1 MDWEFFGLKACH
13 FSGLKSSPIA
23 RSLICA
29 FVGFSLVS
37 GCASVEDDLANDP
50 FEEVNR
56 TIFDFNNEIDN
67 SVFEPVAQTY
77 VDNVPNTLRLAVRNA
92 LKFLKTPMIFAN
104 NVLQGNLDGA
114 GNTVSRFLVNGITG
128 FGGTVDVAADSGV
141 PYVKEDFGQTLAV
154 WGVPDGPYLVL
165 PGLGPSTMR
174 DTLAM
179 IPDAFLTPLWLIDHD
194 RTSYSLTAIDLID
207 TRARYLGLESVV
219 IGDEY
224 LFYRDAY
231 LQSRQFEIKDG
242 EIEDDFD
249 DFDDFN

>member
-1 MDWEFFGLKACH
+1 MIKPFFIKFIL
-13 FSGLKSSPIA
+13 LVLLSPFTFA
-23 RSLICA
+23 E
-29 FVGFSLVS
+29 V
-37 GCASVEDDLANDP
+37 DP
-50 FEEVNR
+50 FQN
-56 TIFDFNNEIDN
+56 INEKTHNLNQTLDMQVA
-67 SVFEPVAQTY
+67 SPVARFYKRITP
-77 VDNVPNTLRLAVRNA
+77 D
-92 LKFLKTPMIFAN
+92 FLEKGITNFTHNIEDLSIGIN
-104 NVLQGNLDGA
+104 NILQGKFNEGLSDF
-114 GNTVSRFLVNGITG
+114 SRFTLNTSIGLLG
-128 FGGTVDVAADSGV
+128 FIDIASDLGLTKHD
-141 PYVKEDFGQTLAV
+141 EDFGQTLAV

-165 PGLGPSTMR
+165 PGLGPSTTR

-231 LQSRQFEIKDG
+231 LQSRNFEIKDG
-242 EIEDDFD
+242 DVEDDFD

>member
-1 MDWEFFGLKACH
+1 MKVNKSVYLLSILFLSSYAFTETDPLKDLNQKTHNLNQTLDLQVASPVAR
-13 FSGLKSSPIA
+13 FYKRITPDFIEIGVTNFTQNVEDLSIGFNNILQGKIKS
-23 RSLICA
+23 
-29 FVGFSLVS
+29 GFS
-37 GCASVEDDLANDP
+37 DLGRFTLNS
-50 FEEVNR
+50 
-56 TIFDFNNEIDN
+56 TIGIGG
-67 SVFEPVAQTY
+67 
-77 VDNVPNTLRLAVRNA
+77 
-92 LKFLKTPMIFAN
+92 FLDIATDMGLEKH
-104 NVLQGNLDGA
+104 D
-114 GNTVSRFLVNGITG
+114 
-128 FGGTVDVAADSGV
+128 
-141 PYVKEDFGQTLAV
+141 EDFGQTLAV

>member
-1 MDWEFFGLKACH
+1 MIKP
-13 FSGLKSSPIA
+13 FSIKLILLLLLSP
-23 RSLICA
+23 
-29 FVGFSLVS
+29 FT
-37 GCASVEDDLANDP
+37 LAEVDP
-50 FEEVNR
+50 FQN
-56 TIFDFNNEIDN
+56 INEKTHNLNQTLDLQVA
-67 SVFEPVAQTY
+67 SPVARFYKRITP
-77 VDNVPNTLRLAVRNA
+77 D
-92 LKFLKTPMIFAN
+92 FLEKGITNFSHNIEDLSIGIN
-104 NVLQGNLDGA
+104 NILQGKFNEGLSDF
-114 GNTVSRFLVNGITG
+114 SRFTLNTSIGLLG
-128 FGGTVDVAADSGV
+128 FIDIASDLGLTKHD
-141 PYVKEDFGQTLAV
+141 EDFGQTLAV

-165 PGLGPSTMR
+165 PGLGPSTTR

-231 LQSRQFEIKDG
+231 LQSRNFEIKDG
-242 EIEDDFD
+242 EVEDDFD

>member
-1 MDWEFFGLKACH
+1 MKVNKSVYLLSILFLSSYAFTETDPLKDLNQKTHNLNQTLDLQVASPVAR
-13 FSGLKSSPIA
+13 FYKRITPDFIEIGVTNFTQNVEDLSIGVNNILQGKIKS
-23 RSLICA
+23 
-29 FVGFSLVS
+29 GFS
-37 GCASVEDDLANDP
+37 DLGRFTLNS
-50 FEEVNR
+50 
-56 TIFDFNNEIDN
+56 TIGI
-67 SVFEPVAQTY
+67 AG
-77 VDNVPNTLRLAVRNA
+77 
-92 LKFLKTPMIFAN
+92 FLDIATDMGLEKH
-104 NVLQGNLDGA
+104 D
-114 GNTVSRFLVNGITG
+114 
-128 FGGTVDVAADSGV
+128 
-141 PYVKEDFGQTLAV
+141 EDFGQTLAV

-249 DFDDFN
+249 DLDDLFF

>member
-1 MDWEFFGLKACH
+1 MKVNKAVYLLSILFLSSYAFTETDPFKDLNQKTH
-13 FSGLKSSPIA
+13 NLNQTLDLQVASPVARFYKRITPDFIEIGVTNFTQNVEDLSIGFNNILQGKIKS
-23 RSLICA
+23 
-29 FVGFSLVS
+29 GFS
-37 GCASVEDDLANDP
+37 DLGRFTLNS
-50 FEEVNR
+50 
-56 TIFDFNNEIDN
+56 TIGIGG
-67 SVFEPVAQTY
+67 
-77 VDNVPNTLRLAVRNA
+77 
-92 LKFLKTPMIFAN
+92 FLDIATDMGLEKH
-104 NVLQGNLDGA
+104 D
-114 GNTVSRFLVNGITG
+114 
-128 FGGTVDVAADSGV
+128 
-141 PYVKEDFGQTLAV
+141 EDFGQTLAV

>member
-1 MDWEFFGLKACH
+1 MIKPFFIKLI
-13 FSGLKSSPIA
+13 LLLLLSPFTYAEVDSFQNINEKTHN
-23 RSLICA
+23 LNQTLDLQ
-29 FVGFSLVS
+29 V
-37 GCASVEDDLANDP
+37 AS
-50 FEEVNR
+50 
-56 TIFDFNNEIDN
+56 
-67 SVFEPVAQTY
+67 PVARFYKRITP
-77 VDNVPNTLRLAVRNA
+77 D
-92 LKFLKTPMIFAN
+92 FLEKGITNFTHNIEDLSIGIN
-104 NVLQGNLDGA
+104 NILQGKFNEGLSDF
-114 GNTVSRFLVNGITG
+114 SRFTLNTSIGLLG
-128 FGGTVDVAADSGV
+128 FIDIASDLGLTKHD
-141 PYVKEDFGQTLAV
+141 EDFGQTLAV

-165 PGLGPSTMR
+165 PGLGPSTTR

-231 LQSRQFEIKDG
+231 LQSRNFEIKDG
-242 EIEDDFD
+242 EVEDDFD

>member
-1 MDWEFFGLKACH
+1 MNVNKLVYLLSFLFLSSYAFAETDPLKDLNQKTHDLNQTLDLQVASPVAR
-13 FSGLKSSPIA
+13 FYKRITPDFIEMGVTNFTQNVEDLSIGVNNILQGKMKS
-23 RSLICA
+23 
-29 FVGFSLVS
+29 GFS
-37 GCASVEDDLANDP
+37 DL
-50 FEEVNR
+50 
-56 TIFDFNNEIDN
+56 
-67 SVFEPVAQTY
+67 
-77 VDNVPNTLRLAVRNA
+77 
-92 LKFLKTPMIFAN
+92 
-104 NVLQGNLDGA
+104 
-114 GNTVSRFLVNGITG
+114 SRFTINSTIGIAG
-128 FGGTVDVAADSGV
+128 FLDIASDMGLEKHD
-141 PYVKEDFGQTLAV
+141 EDFGQTLAV

-242 EIEDDFD
+242 QIEDDFD

>member
-1 MDWEFFGLKACH
+1 MIKPFFIKLI
-13 FSGLKSSPIA
+13 LLLLLSPFTLAEVDPYQNINEKMHN
-23 RSLICA
+23 LNQTLDLQ
-29 FVGFSLVS
+29 V
-37 GCASVEDDLANDP
+37 AS
-50 FEEVNR
+50 
-56 TIFDFNNEIDN
+56 
-67 SVFEPVAQTY
+67 PVARFYKRITP
-77 VDNVPNTLRLAVRNA
+77 D
-92 LKFLKTPMIFAN
+92 FLEKGITNFTHNIEDLSIGIN
-104 NVLQGNLDGA
+104 NILQGKFNEGLSDF
-114 GNTVSRFLVNGITG
+114 SRFTLNTSIGLLG
-128 FGGTVDVAADSGV
+128 FIDIASDLGLTKHD
-141 PYVKEDFGQTLAV
+141 EDFGQTLAV

-165 PGLGPSTMR
+165 PGLGPSTTR

-231 LQSRQFEIKDG
+231 LQSRNFEIKDG
-242 EIEDDFD
+242 EVEDDFD

>member
-1 MDWEFFGLKACH
+1 MIKPFFIKLI
-13 FSGLKSSPIA
+13 LLLLLSPFTFA
-23 RSLICA
+23 E
-29 FVGFSLVS
+29 V
-37 GCASVEDDLANDP
+37 DP
-50 FEEVNR
+50 FQN
-56 TIFDFNNEIDN
+56 INEKTHNLNQTLDLQVA
-67 SVFEPVAQTY
+67 SPVARFYKRITP
-77 VDNVPNTLRLAVRNA
+77 D
-92 LKFLKTPMIFAN
+92 FLEKGITNFTHNIEDLSIGIN
-104 NVLQGNLDGA
+104 NILQGKFNEGLSDF
-114 GNTVSRFLVNGITG
+114 SRFTLNTSIGLLG
-128 FGGTVDVAADSGV
+128 FIDIASDLGLTKHD
-141 PYVKEDFGQTLAV
+141 EDFGQTLAV

-165 PGLGPSTMR
+165 PGLGPSTTR

-231 LQSRQFEIKDG
+231 LQSRSFEIKDG
-242 EIEDDFD
+242 EVEDDFD

>member
-1 MDWEFFGLKACH
+1 MKVNKSVYLLSILFLSSYAFTETDPLKDLNQKTHNLNQTLDLQVASPVAR
-13 FSGLKSSPIA
+13 FYKRITPDFIEIGITNFTQNVEDLSIGFNNILQGKIKS
-23 RSLICA
+23 
-29 FVGFSLVS
+29 GFS
-37 GCASVEDDLANDP
+37 DLGRFTLNS
-50 FEEVNR
+50 
-56 TIFDFNNEIDN
+56 TIGIGG
-67 SVFEPVAQTY
+67 
-77 VDNVPNTLRLAVRNA
+77 
-92 LKFLKTPMIFAN
+92 FLDIATDMGLEKH
-104 NVLQGNLDGA
+104 D
-114 GNTVSRFLVNGITG
+114 
-128 FGGTVDVAADSGV
+128 
-141 PYVKEDFGQTLAV
+141 EDFGQTLAV

-194 RTSYSLTAIDLID
+194 RTSYSLTAIDSID

>member
-1 MDWEFFGLKACH
+1 MKVNKLVYLLYILFLSSYVFTETDPLKDLNQKTHNLNQTLDLQVA
-13 FSGLKSSPIA
+13 SPVA
-23 RSLICA
+23 RLYKRITPDFIEIGVTNFTQNVEDLSIGVNNILQGKIKN
-29 FVGFSLVS
+29 GFS
-37 GCASVEDDLANDP
+37 DLGRFTLNS
-50 FEEVNR
+50 
-56 TIFDFNNEIDN
+56 TIGI
-67 SVFEPVAQTY
+67 AG
-77 VDNVPNTLRLAVRNA
+77 
-92 LKFLKTPMIFAN
+92 FLDIATDMGLEKH
-104 NVLQGNLDGA
+104 D
-114 GNTVSRFLVNGITG
+114 
-128 FGGTVDVAADSGV
+128 
-141 PYVKEDFGQTLAV
+141 EDFGQTLAV
-154 WGVPDGPYLVL
+154 WGVPSGPYLVL

-179 IPDAFLTPLWLIDHD
+179 IPDAFLTPLWIIDHD
-194 RTSYSLTAIDLID
+194 RTSYSLTAIDLIN

>member
-1 MDWEFFGLKACH
+1 MKVNKAVYLLSILFLSSYVFTETDPLKDLNQKTHNLNQTLDLQVASPVAR
-13 FSGLKSSPIA
+13 FYKRITPDFIEIGVTNFTQNVEDLSIGFNNILQGKIKS
-23 RSLICA
+23 
-29 FVGFSLVS
+29 GFS
-37 GCASVEDDLANDP
+37 DLGRFTLNS
-50 FEEVNR
+50 
-56 TIFDFNNEIDN
+56 TIGI
-67 SVFEPVAQTY
+67 AG
-77 VDNVPNTLRLAVRNA
+77 
-92 LKFLKTPMIFAN
+92 FLDIATDMGLEKH
-104 NVLQGNLDGA
+104 D
-114 GNTVSRFLVNGITG
+114 
-128 FGGTVDVAADSGV
+128 
-141 PYVKEDFGQTLAV
+141 EDFGQTLAV

>member
-1 MDWEFFGLKACH
+1 MNVNKLVYLLSFLFLSSYAFAETDPLKDLNQKTHDLNQTLDLQVASPVARFYKRITPDFIEIGVTNFTQNVEDLSIGLNNILQGKI
-13 FSGLKSSPIA
+13 KS
-23 RSLICA
+23 
-29 FVGFSLVS
+29 GFS
-37 GCASVEDDLANDP
+37 DLGRFALNS
-50 FEEVNR
+50 
-56 TIFDFNNEIDN
+56 TIGI
-67 SVFEPVAQTY
+67 AG
-77 VDNVPNTLRLAVRNA
+77 
-92 LKFLKTPMIFAN
+92 FLDIATDMGLEKH
-104 NVLQGNLDGA
+104 D
-114 GNTVSRFLVNGITG
+114 
-128 FGGTVDVAADSGV
+128 
-141 PYVKEDFGQTLAV
+141 EDFGQTLAV

>member
-1 MDWEFFGLKACH
+1 MKVNKSVYLLSILFLSSYAFTETDPLKDLNQKTHNLNQTLDLQVA
-13 FSGLKSSPIA
+13 SPIA
-23 RSLICA
+23 RFYQRITPDFIEMGVTNFTQNVEDLSIGVNNILQGKIKS
-29 FVGFSLVS
+29 GFSDLGRFTINS
-37 GCASVEDDLANDP
+37 TIGIAGFLDIASDIGLEKHD
-50 FEEVNR
+50 
-56 TIFDFNNEIDN
+56 
-67 SVFEPVAQTY
+67 
-77 VDNVPNTLRLAVRNA
+77 
-92 LKFLKTPMIFAN
+92 
-104 NVLQGNLDGA
+104 
-114 GNTVSRFLVNGITG
+114 
-128 FGGTVDVAADSGV
+128 
-141 PYVKEDFGQTLAV
+141 EDFGQTLAV

-231 LQSRQFEIKDG
+231 LQSRQFEIEDG